1 MEERVCLGLIVPEG
15 WESMIIMV
23 RSMVAGSRGSRARA

>member
-1 MEERVCLGLIVPEG
+1 MEEKVCLGLIVSEV

-23 RSMVAGSRGSRARA
+23 RSMVAGSRGSRATA